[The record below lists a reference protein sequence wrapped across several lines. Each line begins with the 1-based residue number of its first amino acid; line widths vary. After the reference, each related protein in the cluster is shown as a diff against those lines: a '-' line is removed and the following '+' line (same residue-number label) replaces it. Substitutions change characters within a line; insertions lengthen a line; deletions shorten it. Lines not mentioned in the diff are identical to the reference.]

1 MIKPSFFGDAVE
13 RSGVGF
19 FWDTNVRGSRKQK
32 ANIKSN
38 DKRKQKQQLVASH
51 HSAFYVAGNNNKG

>member
-51 HSAFYVAGNNNKG
+51 HSAF